1 MLAVVRMD
9 CTLDNVE
16 ANLAS
21 IAHYSRAAPSSST
34 ISSSLLRSA
43 AGSRSFRHARF
54 AARRVPKMINDTKSA

>member
-21 IAHYSRAAPSSST
+21 IARYSRAAPSSST
-34 ISSSLLRSA
+34 ISSTLAHGAAKLR
-43 AGSRSFRHARF
+43 
-54 AARRVPKMINDTKSA
+54 

>member
-1 MLAVVRMD
+1 MDDVIGKHLVMLAVVQMD

-34 ISSSLLRSA
+34 ISSTLALGAAKLR
-43 AGSRSFRHARF
+43 
-54 AARRVPKMINDTKSA
+54 